1 MFSNLRAKFPV
12 KMGGDGEVI
21 NSYDLLKLF
30 ALITM
35 FIDHLGFFYF
45 PEENWMRLVGRL
57 SFPCW
62 MFLIGYANTRRLSMD
77 IIVGAAILLAH
88 NVIMGQYIFPL
99 NMLITI
105 LTVRALLEKFAF
117 NTFNNRKI
125 FFISLTIS
133 ILLAFQ
139 SGMYFEYGTLA
150 YMMALFGY
158 YIRHRAEVTLKQW
171 EIVIFITVVYF
182 STVIIEVIFFGFLPQ
197 QALCYA
203 VLLIIEMFVLMF
215 FQPRQFVTLTS
226 YMPSFMVDIICFCG
240 RQSLWIYVVHLL
252 VFYFIAFLLG
262 LRTINFLFPDLFF
275 TAEVQIPVPSS

>member
-12 KMGGDGEVI
+12 KMGGDGEPI

-30 ALITM
+30 ALLTM
-35 FIDHLGFFYF
+35 FVDHIGFFFF
-45 PEENWMRLVGRL
+45 PEYSWMRLVGRL

-62 MFLIGYANTRRLSMD
+62 MFLIGYANTRRLAPD
-77 IIVGAAILLAH
+77 IIAGAVILLVH
-88 NVIMGQYIFPL
+88 NIVMGQYILPL

-105 LTVRALLEKFAF
+105 LTVRALLGKFAVD
-117 NTFNNRKI
+117 TFRSRAL
-125 FFISLTIS
+125 FFASLVISVILVFPS
-133 ILLAFQ
+133 GILL
-139 SGMYFEYGTLA
+139 EYGTLA

-215 FQPRQFVTLTS
+215 FQPRQFVKLTS

-252 VFYFIAFLLG
+252 IFYFIAFF
-262 LRTINFLFPDLFF
+262 INAREIDLFSPHLIY
-275 TAEVQIPVPSS
+275 TPLHYDGVEN